1 MGAPLLWLLLSRV
14 GLGLA
19 TPGDSLPLPAG
30 SWDASLHSGSA
41 SKDQRNTGFGVQDPL
56 SPGPGKQK
64 VLSAPCGH
72 RRVPTRILG
81 GENAEAGSWPWQ
93 GSLRLWGS
101 HVCGAS
107 LLNRRWVLTAAHCFE
122 HSMDPWAWSVQFGER
137 TSQPSVL
144 NLRAYLNR
152 YQVQKIMLYPR
163 FTGHSPYDIALVK
176 LSSAVTYKKNI
187 QPICVVNSTLE
198 FQDRTDCWVTGW
210 GKTQEHKELEAPY
223 HLQEVEIAII
233 NPATCSDMYYQPYM
247 GSPIRG
253 DMLCAG
259 TKEGGK
265 DACSG
270 DSGGPLVCED
280 SHLWYQIG
288 IVSWG
293 VGCGRPNRPG
303 VYTNVSEHFRW
314 IQKTMARGP
323 SGTEPSTMLLLLALL
338 WAPL

>member
-1 MGAPLLWLLLSRV
+1 MGALLLWMLLPWA
-14 GLGLA
+14 GLGGLGQPA
-19 TPGDSLPLPAG
+19 TGSARRPVLSLPCGLRSIHG
-30 SWDASLHSGSA
+30 RVVGGQESGRGA
-41 SKDQRNTGFGVQDPL
+41 
-56 SPGPGKQK
+56 
-64 VLSAPCGH
+64 
-72 RRVPTRILG
+72 
-81 GENAEAGSWPWQ
+81 WPWQ
-93 GSLRLWGS
+93 GSLRWQKRHL
-101 HVCGAS
+101 CGAS
-107 LLNRRWVLTAAHCFE
+107 LLSHRWALTAAHCFRY
-122 HSMDPWAWSVQFGER
+122 SMDPRDWSIQFGER

-152 YQVQKIMLYPR
+152 YQVQKIMRNPS
-163 FTGHSPYDIALVK
+163 FNGASPNDIAMVK

-187 QPICVVNSTLE
+187 QPICVMNSTLE

-210 GKTQEHKELEAPY
+210 GKTQEHKKLAYPY
-223 HLQEVEIAII
+223 NLQEVQIAII
-233 NPATCSDMYYQPYM
+233 NTTTCNRMFYQPDFR
-247 GSPIRG
+247 SPIQG
-253 DMLCAG
+253 DMICAG
-259 TKEGGK
+259 TMEGGK
-265 DACSG
+265 DACALMHGAPQG